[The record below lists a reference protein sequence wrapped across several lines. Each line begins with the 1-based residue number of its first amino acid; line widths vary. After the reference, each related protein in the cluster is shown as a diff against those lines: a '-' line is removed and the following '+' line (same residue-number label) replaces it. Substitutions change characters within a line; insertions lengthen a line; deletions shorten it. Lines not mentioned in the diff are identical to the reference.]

1 MSSFFEDSFVLLKS
15 LRSSKSSVFLNNSES
30 SFSLIDR
37 IRSYWLK
44 WQWIF
49 TSFRLD
55 SVLICIDELFFHLTI
70 FSDSWR
76 LFCIFKI
83 GELLAIFVF
92 RIFKSRK
99 WRERCFF
106 IFHRLLWSQFPLQ
119 LIVNKVTEA
128 LVHRVFV
135 SIEVIVLHVSP
146 TINFEIL

>member
-15 LRSSKSSVFLNNSES
+15 LRSSKSSVFLNSCES

-37 IRSYWLK
+37 SCSYWLK
-44 WQWIF
+44 WQRIF
-49 TSFRLD
+49 TSLRLD
-55 SVLICIDELFFHLTI
+55 GVLICIDELFFHLAI
-70 FSDSWR
+70 FSNSWR
-76 LFCIFKI
+76 LFRIFEI

-92 RIFKSRK
+92 RIIKSRK

-106 IFHRLLWSQFPLQ
+106 VFRRLLWSQFPFQ
-119 LIVNKVTEA
+119 LIVNKVTET

-135 SIEVIVLHVSP
+135 SIEVIELHVSP

>member
-1 MSSFFEDSFVLLKS
+1 MSSFLEDSFVLLKS

-30 SFSLIDR
+30 SSSLIDR
-37 IRSYWLK
+37 SCSHWFK
-44 WQWIF
+44 WQLVF
-49 TSFRLD
+49 TSFRLVG
-55 SVLICIDELFFHLTI
+55 VLICFHELFFHLAI

-76 LFCIFKI
+76 LCCSFEI

-92 RIFKSRK
+92 RIIKSRK

-106 IFHRLLWSQFPLQ
+106 VFRRLLWSQFPLQ
-119 LIVNKVTEA
+119 LIGNKVTEA

-135 SIEVIVLHVSP
+135 SIEMIELHVSP